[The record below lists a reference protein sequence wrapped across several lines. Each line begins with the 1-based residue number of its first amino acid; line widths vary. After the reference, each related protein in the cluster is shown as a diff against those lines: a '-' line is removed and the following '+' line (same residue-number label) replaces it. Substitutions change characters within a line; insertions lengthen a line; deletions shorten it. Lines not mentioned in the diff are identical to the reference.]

1 METKMRL
8 LLQSVALASSAA
20 ALSGCGMFQA
30 SQPRQAQV
38 TLHVA
43 DAAMQAGAPDMAL
56 RVAEI
61 VLAREPHDVAAMVA
75 KGQALYAMG
84 AMDQARAAYRQAVA
98 ADPANA
104 EAQIGL
110 GRTLVRVDP
119 KGAEA
124 AFLAALARQPDN
136 VLALN
141 DLGIARDMMGRH
153 PEAQAAYRQ
162 ALAVSPDST
171 DVQTNLG
178 LSLALS
184 GDRTGAVQTLQP
196 VANAPQ
202 ATAMQRADLAVA
214 NGAVANGAVANGA
227 VADGAAKPVAAEVAP
242 LAMQTAPVAMVQREA
257 LAAEQVVV
265 GPVMPVPVVEVA
277 RAKVPAPPVVVAK
290 AAPAPVVVA
299 QAVPA
304 PVAVALA
311 PVVDLATVKA
321 DASAVVPAASI
332 PAVVE
337 RAIALPEIAEPVGPA
352 VVGPAVVA
360 PAVVAPV
367 VISKPDALS
376 PAKWPRG
383 YYVQMGA
390 LDSAEG
396 AMTAWGRLR
405 TRWPDLLAGR
415 EPTVQQADVNQRTFW
430 RLRTGTFADA
440 GSANAFCLR
449 LQAVGSGCWTVQ
461 PGRE

>member
-1 METKMRL
+1 ME
-8 LLQSVALASSAA
+8 
-20 ALSGCGMFQA
+20 
-30 SQPRQAQV
+30 
-38 TLHVA
+38 
-43 DAAMQAGAPDMAL
+43 
-56 RVAEI
+56 
-61 VLAREPHDVAAMVA
+61 
-75 KGQALYAMG
+75 
-84 AMDQARAAYRQAVA
+84 QARAAYRAAVA

-104 EAQIGL
+104 DAQIGL
-110 GRTLVRVDP
+110 GRTLVRADP

-153 PEAQAAYRQ
+153 AEAQAAYRQ

-214 NGAVANGAVANGA
+214 DGAVADGAVADGA
-227 VADGAAKPVAAEVAP
+227 VADGAAKPVAAAVAA

-257 LAAEQVVV
+257 LAADPVVVV
-265 GPVMPVPVVEVA
+265 GPVMPAPVVEVA
-277 RAKVPAPPVVVAK
+277 KAKVPAPPVVVAK
-290 AAPAPVVVA
+290 AAPAPMVVA
-299 QAVPA
+299 KPVP
-304 PVAVALA
+304 VVVALA

-337 RAIALPEIAEPVGPA
+337 RAIALPEVAEP
-352 VVGPAVVA
+352 VGPAVVA

-367 VISKPDALS
+367 VISKPDAVS

-390 LDSAEG
+390 LDSAGG

-405 TRWPDLLAGR
+405 ARWPDLLAGR

-430 RLRTGTFADA
+430 RLRTGTFADS

>member
-1 METKMRL
+1 
-8 LLQSVALASSAA
+8 
-20 ALSGCGMFQA
+20 
-30 SQPRQAQV
+30 
-38 TLHVA
+38 
-43 DAAMQAGAPDMAL
+43 
-56 RVAEI
+56 
-61 VLAREPHDVAAMVA
+61 
-75 KGQALYAMG
+75 
-84 AMDQARAAYRQAVA
+84 
-98 ADPANA
+98 
-104 EAQIGL
+104 
-110 GRTLVRVDP
+110 
-119 KGAEA
+119 
-124 AFLAALARQPDN
+124 
-136 VLALN
+136 
-141 DLGIARDMMGRH
+141 MMGQH
-153 PEAQAAYRQ
+153 AEAQAAYRQ

-214 NGAVANGAVANGA
+214 DGAVADGAVADGAVADGAVADGA
-227 VADGAAKPVAAEVAP
+227 VADGAAKPVAAAVAP

-257 LAAEQVVV
+257 LAADPVVVV
-265 GPVMPVPVVEVA
+265 GPVMPAPVVEVA
-277 RAKVPAPPVVVAK
+277 KAKVPAPPVVVAK
-290 AAPAPVVVA
+290 AAPAPMVVA
-299 QAVPA
+299 KPVP
-304 PVAVALA
+304 VVVALA

-337 RAIALPEIAEPVGPA
+337 RAIALPEVAEP
-352 VVGPAVVA
+352 VGPAVVA

-367 VISKPDALS
+367 VISKPDAVS

-390 LDSAEG
+390 LDSAGG

-405 TRWPDLLAGR
+405 ARWPDLLAGR

-430 RLRTGTFADA
+430 RLRTGTFADS